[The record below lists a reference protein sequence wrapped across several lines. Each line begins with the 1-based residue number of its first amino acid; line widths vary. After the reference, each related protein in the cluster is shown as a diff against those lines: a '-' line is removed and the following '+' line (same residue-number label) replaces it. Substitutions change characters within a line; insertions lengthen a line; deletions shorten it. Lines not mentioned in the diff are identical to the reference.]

1 MNSHKRRETTC
12 KREIGPEEWLRGRDG
27 RETVVEEA
35 LAAPM
40 LVVAADAASTS
51 GTAFSFRIEGFV
63 NCLVPEKISSR
74 FLKKMKEKK
83 K

>member
-1 MNSHKRRETTC
+1 MDSHKRRETAC
-12 KREIGPEEWLRGRDG
+12 EQEIGPEQWLRGRDG

-40 LVVAADAASTS
+40 LVTIADAALTS

-63 NCLVPEKISSR
+63 NCL
-74 FLKKMKEKK
+74 LKDL
-83 K
+83 